1 MSEDL
6 MEYDQLARE
15 ALRDVIRRSLKR
27 VEAEGEL
34 PGEHHFYISFDTQAE
49 GVRISSRLEKQYPEE
64 MTIVMQHQFWGLEV
78 TEEKF
83 SLELSFNNVPEK
95 LVIPFEA
102 IKGFFDPSVQF
113 GLQFD
118 NDEANE
124 NQRKFKDDLT
134 LEEET
139 ELGDGEQKSTSS
151 KAKGKKS
158 KAEPKSAGKKTAKG
172 KKDEDIP
179 KQDNVVSLDSF
190 RK

>member
-1 MSEDL
+1 MTEDL
-6 MEYDQLARE
+6 MQYDQLAKE

-27 VEAEGEL
+27 VEAAGEL
-34 PGEHHFYISFDTQAE
+34 PGEHHFYISFDTQAS
-49 GVRISSRLEKQYPEE
+49 GVRISPRLEKQYPEE
-64 MTIVMQHQFWGLEV
+64 MSIVMQHQFWGLEV
-78 TEEKF
+78 SEEKF

-95 LVIPFEA
+95 LTVPFEA

-124 NQRKFKDDLT
+124 NQRAFKDDLS
-134 LEEET
+134 LSEEDSIVQADMQ
-139 ELGDGEQKSTSS
+139 DGEST
-151 KAKGKKS
+151 KKS
-158 KAEPKSAGKKTAKG
+158 KKSKSAGKKTAKG
-172 KKDEDIP
+172 KKDKDVP

>member
-1 MSEDL
+1 MTEDL
-6 MEYDQLARE
+6 MQYDQLAKE

-34 PGEHHFYISFDTQAE
+34 PGEHHFYISFDTQDP
-49 GVRISSRLEKQYPEE
+49 GVRISPRLEKQYPEE

-78 TEEKF
+78 GEEKF

-95 LVIPFEA
+95 LTVPFEA

-124 NQRKFKDDLT
+124 NQREFKDDLT
-134 LEEET
+134 VTEEEDALHT
-139 ELGDGEQKSTSS
+139 DDQEGEGKTKS
-151 KAKGKKS
+151 KKIKPLGKK
-158 KAEPKSAGKKTAKG
+158 PAKD
-172 KKDEDIP
+172 KKDKEDKDIP